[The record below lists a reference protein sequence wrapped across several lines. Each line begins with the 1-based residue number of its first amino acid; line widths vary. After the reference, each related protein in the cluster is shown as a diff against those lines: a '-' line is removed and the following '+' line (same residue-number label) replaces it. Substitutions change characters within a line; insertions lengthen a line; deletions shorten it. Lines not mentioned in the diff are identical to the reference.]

1 MPMSTDPNILP
12 PVQVRKEYSD
22 AAKLLSQLDKTDIP
36 SVPESYFKTKIL
48 PILAVPA
55 LQPTDLTFWADIAGH
70 PMRAICVVDDVTGEE
85 LFVAP
90 ALMRTLN
97 SPNSDGISLNE
108 VIHES
113 KLRIDNHPASGEA
126 FLAQQLSKVRH
137 GSTLYDV
144 ESAKTWNA
152 IRVRYGYEAQPVG
165 KAGKLIGSLGGSQV
179 AETTSNINTVSNIDL
194 NVDDESFF

>member
-1 MPMSTDPNILP
+1 MSTDPKPLP

-22 AAKLLSQLDKTDIP
+22 AANILSQLDKTDIP

-70 PMRAICVVDDVTGEE
+70 PMRAIRVVDDVTGEE

-97 SPNSDGISLNE
+97 SPNSDGVSLNA

-113 KLRIDNHPASGEA
+113 KLRIDNHPAAGEA
-126 FLAQQLSKVRH
+126 YLAQQLSKVRH

-152 IRVRYGYEAQPVG
+152 IRVRYGYEAQSVG
-165 KAGKLIGSLGGSQV
+165 SAGKLVGSLNGSPSGEV
-179 AETTSNINTVSNIDL
+179 STSKATSSINL
-194 NVDDESFF
+194 NVDDDSFF